1 MVSAEEMGVEKV
13 VAVKVA
19 VVKAEVVMDLEAKAE
34 EVRAVGDGGGGGR
47 PQDLTRDVDHVN
59 GAT

>member
-1 MVSAEEMGVEKV
+1 MVSAEAMGVEKV

-34 EVRAVGDGGGGGR
+34 EVRAVEVMVAAGKAPSR
-47 PQDLTRDVDHVN
+47 SH
-59 GAT
+59 A